1 MKRSKTE
8 KKNAWTDRTEGVR
21 GRWLCIDRMEMS
33 GHRCGTPGCSHTFHR
48 SPISRW
54 FLHDVALNGDVKRQ
68 YIWIL
73 WGNLCYNFIDSKMVV
88 VL

>member
-1 MKRSKTE
+1 
-8 KKNAWTDRTEGVR
+8 
-21 GRWLCIDRMEMS
+21 MEMS
-33 GHRCGTPGCSHTFHR
+33 GHRCRTPGCSCTFHR

-54 FLHDVALNGDVKRQ
+54 FLHDVALNGVVKRQ